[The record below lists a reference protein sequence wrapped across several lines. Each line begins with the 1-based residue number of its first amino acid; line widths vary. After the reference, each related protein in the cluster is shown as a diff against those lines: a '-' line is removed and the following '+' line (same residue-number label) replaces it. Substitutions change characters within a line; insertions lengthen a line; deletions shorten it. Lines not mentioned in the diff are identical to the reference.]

1 MKVNM
6 NWNEHVDL
14 LKSALSADGV
24 FLVAVDRD
32 GKANPMTI
40 GWGQI
45 GIVWSRPVFTVLVRR
60 SRYTHGCLLHSED
73 FTVNVP
79 AVGELKEELLFCGTK
94 SGRDVDKAKTLEL
107 TLTPSRDVSTPIIDA
122 CSFYYECRILARK
135 QLEESDLF
143 SPDVLSTYYGSDDHH
158 MIVMGEI
165 VAAYAD
171 EAL

>member
-1 MKVNM
+1 MKVDM
-6 NWNEHVDL
+6 NWIQHIDQ
-14 LKSALSADGV
+14 LKGALSGDGV
-24 FLVAVDRD
+24 FLVAVDQD

-73 FTVNVP
+73 FTINVP
-79 AVGELKEELLFCGTK
+79 TKGKLKEELLFCGTK
-94 SGRDVDKAKTLEL
+94 SGRDVDKAKTLGL
-107 TLTPSRDVSTPIIDA
+107 TLTPGREISAPIIDA
-122 CSFYYECRILARK
+122 CSLHYECRILARK
-135 QLEESDLF
+135 QLERGDLV
-143 SPDVLSTYYGSDDHH
+143 SPDVLSMYYKSDDHH

-171 EAL
+171 EKI